1 MSTRFAS
8 AYQSKIIQI
17 CFGFIFFAIVLYVT
31 RKMMFGSRA
40 TAGLLAAS
48 VVFLAIT
55 FALDSRYWVIS
66 PLLMTGAFRIP
77 GQRFDGFELACLSV
91 TAIHFIRVG
100 IHRDH
105 AAHITRDIFPAIPLL
120 CWMAFVFFL
129 NPTGMSLLGSSS
141 VGGRF
146 YFKIVIGFTA
156 MLALSTQ
163 RVDETGARWLFWGL
177 LLSFTIRLARG
188 VLSPGADPDAEVYVG
203 AAPEVSA
210 RYAFITAASIYTLVF
225 ARKSLTD
232 LLRSFGLIVLMGIL
246 ALLTIYSGK
255 RSAFAR
261 LALIPVFRTI
271 LVGRERLLTFVM
283 MVLALM
289 VMVFAIAG
297 DGTLYRLPNSAK
309 RALAVLNTKYTN
321 QSGDGGAQDDF
332 RATMREFAREE
343 IRHDPLFGR
352 KGFAM
357 DFNEAV
363 WVNMHNNPFAGH
375 VMAGGWHSALYAY
388 PADFGLPCLF
398 FFLIFAWH
406 VLRYTL
412 RAPRIVV
419 AGNYLPV
426 ICLYCSFELLFMF
439 VFLYTSGHASTT
451 TMELMLRYGLLMA
464 VVRGYQEQQGQL
476 QA

>member
-1 MSTRFAS
+1 MSSRSAS
-8 AYQSKIIQI
+8 AYQTRISQI
-17 CFGFIFFAIVLYVT
+17 CFGFLFFAMGLYAV
-31 RKMMFGSRA
+31 RSMMFGSRS
-40 TAGLLAAS
+40 TAGLIAAG
-48 VVFLAIT
+48 VIFLAIT
-55 FALDSRYWVIS
+55 FALDARYWLMS
-66 PLLMTGAFRIP
+66 PLLLTGAVSVP
-77 GQRFDGFELACLSV
+77 GLPFDGFELACLSV
-91 TAIHFIRVG
+91 TAVHFIRVG

-105 AAHITRDIFPAIPLL
+105 AAHINRDILPALPML

-129 NPTGMSLLGSSS
+129 NPTGMSVLGSSS

-146 YFKIVIGFTA
+146 YFKIAIGFTA

-177 LLSFTIRLARG
+177 FVCFTISLVRG
-188 VLSPGADPDAEVYVG
+188 VLFPATDPDAMVFTG
-203 AAPEVSA
+203 AEPEVSA
-210 RYAFITAASIYTLVF
+210 RYAFITAATIYTLVF

-232 LLRSFGLIVLMGIL
+232 ILQSIWLFLLMGIL
-246 ALLTIYSGK
+246 ALLTVYSGK

-261 LALIPVFRTI
+261 LALIPVFRTV
-271 LVGRERLLTFVM
+271 LVGRERLLTFLM

-289 VMVFAIAG
+289 ILLFAIAG
-297 DGTLYRLPNSAK
+297 DGTLYHLPNSAK
-309 RALAVLNTKYTN
+309 RALAVLDTDYAKR
-321 QSGDGGAQDDF
+321 SGDGGVQDDF
-332 RATMREFAREE
+332 RATMREFAREA
-343 IRHDPLFGR
+343 IRRDPWFGR

-363 WVNMHNNPFAGH
+363 WVNMQNGPFAGH
-375 VMAGGWHSALYAY
+375 VMAGAWHSALYAY

-426 ICLYCSFELLFMF
+426 ICLYCSFELLFLF
-439 VFLYTSGHASTT
+439 VFLYTSGHASMT